1 MAVPSLNLARLP
13 PPIKV
18 YYPTP
23 KGAAPQAH
31 PGGAHLVHRSWPL
44 PPAPAPKFNPKN
56 PGDAIMWKELNER
69 PKAASKPPNKMSGP
83 QSTRGT
89 GGPFWWGAPTHTK
102 MPPRGHLKS
111 TLPKAI
117 GAELGRAPVPP
128 RSVVFWGTR
137 NQREGRRGGTQLWR
151 ALMRVASGRCGRAQR
166 MSSGCPRGTSLRI
179 TFTPARAPT
188 FEVAPLW

>member
-137 NQREGRRGGTQLWR
+137 NQEGRQARRDAAVAGVDEGRERKVRTSSKKELD
-151 ALMRVASGRCGRAQR
+151 ALAGRRFGLLSRQQEHLHSR
-166 MSSGCPRGTSLRI
+166 
-179 TFTPARAPT
+179 
-188 FEVAPLW
+188 